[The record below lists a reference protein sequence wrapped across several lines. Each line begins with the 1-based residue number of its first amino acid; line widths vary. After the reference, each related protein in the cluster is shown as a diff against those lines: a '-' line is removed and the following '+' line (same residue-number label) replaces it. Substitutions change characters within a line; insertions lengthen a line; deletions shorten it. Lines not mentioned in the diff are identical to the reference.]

1 MQKLHQG
8 DIVWLNFDPQAGHEE
23 GKRGPAL
30 IISGDS
36 ALALIKGLAVVCPIT
51 SHSHR
56 FPTHV
61 ALDERTK
68 TQGLI
73 LCEQCK
79 PLDLRCFY
87 FGISICAVRW
97 GPRFHMT
104 KLNRSPSQ

>member
-23 GKRGPAL
+23 GKRRPAL

-68 TQGLI
+68 TQELI

-79 PLDLRCFY
+79 SLDLDARDAKF
-87 FGISICAVRW
+87 IEKAPDDIVQEAVDIV
-97 GPRFHMT
+97 HS
-104 KLNRSPSQ
+104 LLD

>member
-8 DIVWLNFDPQAGHEE
+8 DIVWLNFDPQAGHE
-23 GKRGPAL
+23 GGR
-30 IISGDS
+30 
-36 ALALIKGLAVVCPIT
+36 LAVVCPIT

-79 PLDLRCFY
+79 SLDLDARDAKF
-87 FGISICAVRW
+87 IEKAPDDIVQEAVDIV
-97 GPRFHMT
+97 HS
-104 KLNRSPSQ
+104 LLD